1 MFAYIL
7 KRILYTIPIVFGVS
21 LIVFVLFH
29 MVGGDPTYQMVGK
42 HAKPEQIA
50 TLRHELGL
58 DQPLHI
64 QYLHYV
70 KQIVTFDYGR
80 SYATKQ
86 PIGEMILRGA
96 GPSLTL
102 AIPAFAITTIFALL
116 VALIAAYNRGKRI
129 DRSIIVMCVIGMSAP
144 SLAYILFGQY
154 ILAYKFG
161 IFPISGYEAD
171 FPEALSYV
179 AMPSLIWLM
188 VSLGADVRFF
198 RNSIL
203 DETTQDYVR
212 TARSKGLQ
220 EKVIYLKHVLKNSM
234 IPILT
239 YVVIEIPFLLL
250 GAFLLESFF
259 GIPGLGSMTIDA
271 INSSDF
277 PVLKAMT
284 TINSILF
291 ILGTLATDILYTI
304 VDPRVSFK

>member
-7 KRILYTIPIVFGVS
+7 KRILYTIPILFGVS

-29 MVGGDPTYQMVGK
+29 LVGGDPTYQMVGK
-42 HAKPEQIA
+42 HSKAEQIA
-50 TLRHELGL
+50 QLRHELGL
-58 DQPLHI
+58 DQSLPM

-86 PIGEMILRGA
+86 PIGEMISRGA
-96 GPSLTL
+96 GPSLIL
-102 AIPAFAITTIFALL
+102 AIPAFIITTIAALL
-116 VALIAAYNRGKRI
+116 IALVSAYYRGRFI
-129 DRSIIVMCVIGMSAP
+129 DKFVLISCVIGMSAP

-154 ILAYKFG
+154 VLAYKFG
-161 IFPISGYEAD
+161 IFPISGFEAG

-179 AMPSLIWLM
+179 AMPAFIWLV
-188 VSLGADVRFF
+188 VSMGADVRFF
-198 RNSIL
+198 RNAIL
-203 DETTQDYVR
+203 EETNQDYVR
-212 TARSKGLQ
+212 TARSKGLE
-220 EKVIYLKHVLKNSM
+220 EKVVYFKHVLKNSM
-234 IPILT
+234 IPIVT

-284 TINSILF
+284 TVNSILF
-291 ILGTLATDILYTI
+291 ILGTLATDILYTL

>member
-1 MFAYIL
+1 MFAYLI
-7 KRILYTIPIVFGVS
+7 KRILYTIPILFGVS

-42 HAKPEQIA
+42 HAKAEQIA
-50 TLRHELGL
+50 SLRHELGL
-58 DQPLHI
+58 DQPLPI

-96 GPSLTL
+96 GPSLSL
-102 AIPAFAITTIFALL
+102 ALPAFFITTIVALL
-116 VALIAAYNRGKRI
+116 VALISAYFRGRRL
-129 DRSIIVMCVIGMSAP
+129 DRFILVSCVIGMSAP
-144 SLAYILFGQY
+144 SLAFILFGQY
-154 ILAYKFG
+154 VLAYKFG
-161 IFPISGYEAD
+161 LFPISGYEAGL
-171 FPEALSYV
+171 PESLSYV
-179 AMPSLIWLM
+179 AMPALIWLL

-198 RNSIL
+198 RNAIL
-203 DETTQDYVR
+203 DETNQDYVR
-212 TARSKGLQ
+212 TARSKGLE
-220 EKVIYLKHVLKNSM
+220 EKVVYLKHVLKNSM

-291 ILGTLATDILYTI
+291 ILGTLATDILYTL
-304 VDPRVSFK
+304 VDPRVNFK

>member
-7 KRILYTIPIVFGVS
+7 KRILYTIPILFGVS

-42 HAKPEQIA
+42 HAKAEQIA
-50 TLRHELGL
+50 QLRHELGL
-58 DQPLHI
+58 DQPLPV

-86 PIGEMILRGA
+86 PIGEMIMRGA
-96 GPSLTL
+96 GPSLVL
-102 AIPAFAITTIFALL
+102 AIPAFIITTIVALL
-116 VALIAAYNRGKRI
+116 IALVSAYYRGRFI
-129 DRSIIVMCVIGMSAP
+129 DKSILISCVIGMSAP

-154 ILAYKFG
+154 VLAYKFG
-161 IFPISGYEAD
+161 WFPISGYEAD
-171 FPEALSYV
+171 FPEALGYV
-179 AMPSLIWLM
+179 IMPAIIWLV

-198 RNSIL
+198 RNAIL
-203 DETTQDYVR
+203 DETNQDYVR
-212 TARSKGLQ
+212 TARSKGLE
-220 EKVIYLKHVLKNSM
+220 EKVVYFKHVLKNSM

-284 TINSILF
+284 TVNSILF
-291 ILGTLATDILYTI
+291 ILGTLATDILYTL